1 MLIYQRVSARVYV
14 NLLEVTWGI
23 FPLNQSIDTYNSW
36 EKTPLQGEF
45 SNFGAMVMSH
55 NFG

>member
-1 MLIYQRVSARVYV
+1 MLIYWRLPGASSGNPVD
-14 NLLEVTWGI
+14 